1 MLNFQGP
8 PWLPWPSDDLGMFAA
23 SPGGTAIREGTII
36 LTVTQFHSGSS
47 VCSFFLLKY
56 IFPVVLFR
64 NNNLLIDI
72 FISTTGQVSLPPF
85 IIDFCRGFTT
95 ASWSPGLCESSRPH
109 LLTPRGQR
117 NTGLLYQS
125 LFNKLAGSS
134 LFTFNSNGNWQFQ
147 SWLIFLKKHKNKS
160 QEVHPEVSAGR
171 RKSTTFH
178 LQVLGLLILKWWC
191 WQGSLKKQSFRPS
204 EQWTWIYI
212 RRKTFQTRVLH

>member
-85 IIDFCRGFTT
+85 ISDFCRGFTT

-147 SWLIFLKKHKNKS
+147 SWLIFFKKT
-160 QEVHPEVSAGR
+160 QEQEPRSSSWGVSRKKKIYYLSSPSPRLTHPEMMVLAGF
-171 RKSTTFH
+171 S
-178 LQVLGLLILKWWC
+178 
-191 WQGSLKKQSFRPS
+191 
-204 EQWTWIYI
+204 
-212 RRKTFQTRVLH
+212 